1 MSTSP
6 ANMKKSLHGFSSPL
20 TLGPQLSAVTDV
32 DPKSDPSPETPPV
45 SNRTVASRS
54 SRQPRL
60 SFSSLAPS
68 SERDHQKKVKSEENP
83 PRREEVP
90 VSAEEEE
97 EKRKWNLRPRKACG
111 GPKKGNG
118 AVPAEACGGG
128 GASEAKNQKPVAA
141 VVEAKSNRQR
151 GIPAESPGLGGGG
164 GGVEAKNE
172 NHRLWVALS
181 RDEIEEDV
189 FSMSGNRP
197 SRRPRKRTKTLQKH
211 LDVIFPGLCLV
222 GMNADCFR
230 VSTSPAKVLLG
241 LDQPDLLK
249 LHIDP

>member
-6 ANMKKSLHGFSSPL
+6 AHMKKSLHGFSSPL
-20 TLGPQLSAVTDV
+20 TLGPQVSPAVTDV

-68 SERDHQKKVKSEENP
+68 SERDHHKKAKSDENP
-83 PRREEVP
+83 PRREEAP
-90 VSAEEEE
+90 ASAEEED

-111 GPKKGNG
+111 GGSKKGNG

-128 GASEAKNQKPVAA
+128 GASEAKSQKPVAA

-211 LDVIFPGLCLV
+211 LDVSHKVFDELPQREDYLSSL
-222 GMNADCFR
+222 NLR
-230 VSTSPAKVLLG
+230 V
-241 LDQPDLLK
+241 
-249 LHIDP
+249 

>member
-1 MSTSP
+1 MSASP
-6 ANMKKSLHGFSSPL
+6 ANMKSRHGFSSSL
-20 TLGPQLSAVTDV
+20 TLGPQVSAVTDV
-32 DPKSDPSPETPPV
+32 DPKSEETPPPPV

-68 SERDHQKKVKSEENP
+68 SDRDHPKKVKSDENP
-83 PRREEVP
+83 PPKEEAP

-97 EKRKWNLRPRKACG
+97 EEEKRTWNLRPRKACG
-111 GPKKGNG
+111 GGSKKGNG
-118 AVPAEACGGG
+118 AVTAEASGGG
-128 GASEAKNQKPVAA
+128 GAPEAKNQKPPVAA
-141 VVEAKSNRQR
+141 VEAKSNRQR

-164 GGVEAKNE
+164 GVEAKSE

-197 SRRPRKRTKTLQKH
+197 SRRPRKRAKTLQKH

-230 VSTSPAKVLLG
+230 VSPSPAKG
-241 LDQPDLLK
+241 R
-249 LHIDP
+249 